1 MGMSDLV
8 VIPSEYEEQYG
19 RIIQEAVASGTLV
32 VGSNIGAIP
41 EIIDDQD
48 LLFEPGNS
56 IELGDKIN
64 QIYFD
69 KNFRDA
75 KYKSLHNKIS
85 SFRSISNQINILKN
99 NI

>member
-1 MGMSDLV
+1 MSDLV

-19 RIIQEAVASGTLV
+19 RIIQEAVASGALV
-32 VGSNIGAIP
+32 IGSNIGAIP
-41 EIIDDQD
+41 EIIDDQY
-48 LLFEPGNS
+48 LLFEPANS
-56 IELGDKIN
+56 IELGNKIN

-69 KNFRDA
+69 KNFRDI
-75 KYKSLHNKIS
+75 KFKNLHNKIT